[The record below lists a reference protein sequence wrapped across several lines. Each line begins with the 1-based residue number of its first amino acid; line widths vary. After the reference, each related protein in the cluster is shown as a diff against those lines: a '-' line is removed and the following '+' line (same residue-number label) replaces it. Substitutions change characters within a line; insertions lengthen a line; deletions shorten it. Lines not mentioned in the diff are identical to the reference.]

1 MSNITELIK
10 NIRNAVFGKDVRES
24 IASAI
29 EQTYEDASENGNANM
44 EVTQA
49 RGSFDTLKKRLDNS
63 DNVKA
68 NTIDVTRIEKN
79 LKNQISSL
87 SSGSPKGSYGTVQ
100 ALITANPSTGV
111 YIVQSDGHI
120 YSWIK
125 DAEDAI
131 DLGNYRENITNIENE
146 IKKIATN
153 KHNFKTAND
162 YQVATL
168 NPSGNIAETMN
179 SRIVLTN
186 ICTAE
191 TNLKFSITSGFKY
204 SIFIYNPNNSK
215 GFETGWITETT
226 AIPKGFKF
234 RVIIANINDTEVDT
248 SIYENLWVEEV
259 QEFYYGKYNEQ
270 QAIKRLNFILAGL
283 HTGGTFNTYSK
294 IINRCMSL
302 EFLRYSHKVKV
313 KNISDDYGF
322 CIEFYNDDGSVYNG
336 ENSDNSATW
345 SGTTKEVEIAANTT
359 FRIYLRNL
367 NNSDISDIALE
378 VLDMADIL
386 QIEVN
391 TYDSL
396 IEYVDNNLDLNN
408 NKAYS
413 LATNNYYAKL
423 KSNNNKRFYL
433 DEWIN
438 FNAENTQSLIFD
450 VDRNRVLKIDSS
462 TTAKV
467 YDYKGNYVESFTK
480 PNTEHDN
487 DACYVRD
494 GIAYVIGG
502 YYSINYIK
510 SFFKWDIVNNIVTEI
525 DLTAIENN
533 SNGSYRVVA
542 GVCETYRN
550 SDVLYIVCADW
561 YNDGSAGLNHQ
572 TGDKLSVYTY
582 DTTSEEINLVFETD
596 WDCVYIQG
604 ATCINDI
611 LYVACNTQ
619 TTNASYNY
627 KGITIKMFDTKTW
640 TLIDEYIIEGDF
652 EPESL
657 NYIIENGIP
666 KLAFGIGKY
675 RTISKLM
682 KMQLPI

>member
-10 NIRNAVFGKDVRES
+10 NIRNAVYGKDVRES

-79 LKNQISSL
+79 LRNQISSL

-191 TNLKFSITSGFKY
+191 TNLKFSITNGYKY
-204 SIFIYNPNNSK
+204 NVCIYKTNNSK
-215 GFETGWITETT
+215 AFETGWITEVI
-226 AIPKGFKF
+226 AVPKGVKF
-234 RVIIANINDTEVDT
+234 RVIIANINDTDVDT
-248 SIYENLWVEEV
+248 SLYENLWVEEIS
-259 QEFYYGKYNEQ
+259 ENYYGNYNEHDNV
-270 QAIKRLNFILAGL
+270 KKLNFIPAGIF
-283 HTGGTFNTYSK
+283 TGGIFNSNNK
-294 IINRCMSL
+294 ITNRCMNL
-302 EFLRYSHKVKV
+302 EFLHYSHKINL
-313 KNISDDYGF
+313 KNVSENYGF
-322 CIEFYNDDGSVYNG
+322 AIEKFNEDGSIYYG
-336 ENSDNSATW
+336 ENEDVSLTW
-345 SGTTKEVEIAANTT
+345 NGTVKEVEIPENTT
-359 FRIYLRNL
+359 FRIYVRKLDDSNFS
-367 NNSDISDIALE
+367 NIPYE
-378 VLDMADIL
+378 VLDLTDVIKV
-386 QIEVN
+386 EVN

-396 IEYVDNNLDLNN
+396 KEYIDSNN
-408 NKAYS
+408 NNYN
-413 LATNNYYAKL
+413 LAINNYYAKL
-423 KSNNNKRFYL
+423 KSNTNKRLYL
-433 DEWIN
+433 NEWID
-438 FNAENTQSLIFD
+438 FNTENMQSLILD
-450 VDRNRVLKIDSS
+450 VDRSRILKIDSS